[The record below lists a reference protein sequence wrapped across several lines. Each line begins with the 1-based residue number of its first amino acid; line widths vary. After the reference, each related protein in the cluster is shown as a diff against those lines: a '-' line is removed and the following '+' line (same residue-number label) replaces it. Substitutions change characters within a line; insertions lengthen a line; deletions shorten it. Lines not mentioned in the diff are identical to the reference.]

1 MNEEDK
7 MNERTRGLTMIRTSD
22 FISSEMRS
30 HWGVLRK
37 ELIRSDIF
45 LKDVDNKLSEV
56 YFSL

>member
-1 MNEEDK
+1 

-37 ELIRSDIF
+37 EVIRSDIF